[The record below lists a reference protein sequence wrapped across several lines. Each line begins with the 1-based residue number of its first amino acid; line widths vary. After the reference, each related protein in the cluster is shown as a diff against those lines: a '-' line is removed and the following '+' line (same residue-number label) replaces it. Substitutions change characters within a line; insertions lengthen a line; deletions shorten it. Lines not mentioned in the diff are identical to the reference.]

1 MMTITLDNNFHK
13 LSETDIYLVGH
24 IYEIAYLIDKIKE
37 YSIILGKFY
46 GNPSCALIDKDN
58 KWCLVGGSTLILW
71 TLKKTSEIKDDNLCG
86 TYEIRQTDSNK
97 VQILIDPWANNSS
110 IWELNIKIGE
120 RKKISDFDKYK
131 NKEFSE
137 IIEW

>member
-1 MMTITLDNNFHK
+1 MTITQDNNFHK

-24 IYEIAYLIDKIKE
+24 IYETAYLIDKIKE
-37 YSIILGKFY
+37 YSIILGEFY
-46 GNPSCALIDKDN
+46 ANPSCAFIDKNN

-71 TLKKTSEIKDDNLCG
+71 TLKKTLEIKDDNLYWA
-86 TYEIRQTDSNK
+86 YEIRQTDPNK

-110 IWELNIKIGE
+110 IWELNISTGE
-120 RKKISDFDKYK
+120 RKKISNFDTYK
-131 NKEFSE
+131 NKEFTE